1 MIARSRT
8 ACILLKTSAEI
19 ARLST
24 IIRLGNMKQYEE
36 TGSIPKMTA
45 NVPVKKNDADKNRI
59 KDLSDRVDE
68 QQKTIDR
75 MHRDIVR
82 LRTTINNL
90 AARIK

>member
-1 MIARSRT
+1 
-8 ACILLKTSAEI
+8 
-19 ARLST
+19 
-24 IIRLGNMKQYEE
+24 MKQYEE
-36 TGSIPKMTA
+36 TGSMPKMTA
-45 NVPVKKNDADKNRI
+45 NIPAKKNDADKNRI

>member
-1 MIARSRT
+1 
-8 ACILLKTSAEI
+8 
-19 ARLST
+19 
-24 IIRLGNMKQYEE
+24 MKQYEE